1 MQLTYDQVEQ
11 FLVNFEIEGS
21 KIFCEFK
28 TPDGEILESSAIL
41 NKTKTIKDQVA
52 KKATRVVKSQAR
64 RQASRMIR
72 GALGGGMVGRMGS
85 SILRGSMKDA
95 GSGMLES
102 DFTESDKQDGIV
114 KAFSRVARQ
123 FGMNRSGERLE
134 RRTPRNRNEQEEDSS
149 SLTAYQQQLRK
160 APVRNLFEQDILA
173 RLLVEIAMAD
183 GQISKE
189 ENEFLQSIL
198 PKKIGTVQDI
208 RAKDPI
214 SKIELE
220 ELNSDVRDS
229 IYLMAWSMS
238 LVDYDLDAGESQ
250 VLFEYG
256 ELFGLPDHRIR
267 EIAKLAKYNC
277 IEQALTPE
285 TNRDDLYEMADGI
298 QLDREEAERCMIQYK
313 KRMF

>member
-1 MQLTYDQVEQ
+1 MELTYDQVEQ

-21 KIFCEFK
+21 KIFCEFE
-28 TPDGEILESSAIL
+28 TPDGQIIESSAIL
-41 NKTKTIKDQVA
+41 SKTKTIKDQVA
-52 KKATRVVKSQAR
+52 KKATRVIKSQAR

-85 SILRGSMKDA
+85 SILRGSMKDV

-102 DFTESDKQDGIV
+102 DYTESDKQDGIV

-134 RRTPRNRNEQEEDSS
+134 RSSNRSRNTQEEDSS

-173 RLLVEIAMAD
+173 RLLVEIASAD
-183 GQISKE
+183 GQISRE
-189 ENEFLQSIL
+189 ENEFLSAVL
-198 PKKIGTVQDI
+198 PRKLGTVQDI
-208 RAKDPI
+208 KAKDPI
-214 SKIELE
+214 SRIELE
-220 ELNSDVRDS
+220 ELDNNVRDS
-229 IYLMAWSMS
+229 IYMMAWSMS
-238 LVDYDLDAGESQ
+238 LVDYDLDAGEAQ

-256 ELFGLPDHRIR
+256 ELFGMPDHKIR

-277 IEQALTPE
+277 IEQALTPD
-285 TNRDDLYEMADGI
+285 TTRDDLYEMADGI

-313 KRMF
+313 KKMF

>member
-1 MQLTYDQVEQ
+1 MELTYDQVEQ
-11 FLVNFEIEGS
+11 YLVNFEIEGS
-21 KIFCEFK
+21 KIFCEFE
-28 TPDGEILESSAIL
+28 TPDGEIIESSAIL
-41 NKTKTIKDQVA
+41 NKTKTIRDQVA
-52 KKATRVVKSQAR
+52 KKASRVVKSQAR

-85 SILRGSMKDA
+85 SILRGSMKDM

-134 RRTPRNRNEQEEDSS
+134 RRAPRNRNAGREETS
-149 SLTAYQQQLRK
+149 SLSAYQQQLRK
-160 APVRNLFEQDILA
+160 APVRNMFEQDILA
-173 RLLVEIAMAD
+173 RLLVEIASAD
-183 GQISKE
+183 GRISKE
-189 ENEFLQSIL
+189 EQEFLQAVL
-198 PKKIGTVQDI
+198 PKKMGTIEDI
-208 RAKDPI
+208 KAKDHI

-220 ELNSDVRDS
+220 ELDNDVKDT

-267 EIAKLAKYNC
+267 EIATLAKYNC
-277 IEQALTPE
+277 IEQALTPD
-285 TNRDDLYEMADGI
+285 TSRDDLFEMADGI